1 LASCIII
8 VVQAEEVPMPERI
21 IEAERSEVAMI
32 FMGICSGMKWREF
45 ERKDPDGFFE
55 VVSSSPK

>member
-21 IEAERSEVAMI
+21 SEAERSEVVMVFI
-32 FMGICSGMKWREF
+32 GMFLVLRGMRVEH
-45 ERKDPDGFFE
+45 R
-55 VVSSSPK
+55 VSES